1 MSDQVSKPTEV
12 NRTDL
17 FNENSRTRALNLD
30 LRPKRC
36 RPRTGIR
43 GYQGLAGLVR
53 QVFEEWAELE
63 LARGNPD
70 WATTLLAGADQ
81 LLRGSKRLPH
91 IQAAFDDREARAS
104 ALLTPED
111 FHQAWQRG
119 SAFSFDEL
127 VDFATES

>member
-1 MSDQVSKPTEV
+1 M
-12 NRTDL
+12 
-17 FNENSRTRALNLD
+17 
-30 LRPKRC
+30 
-36 RPRTGIR
+36 
-43 GYQGLAGLVR
+43 AGLVR

-70 WATTLLAGADQ
+70 RAATLLAGADQ